1 MSSTRDYYEVLGVP
15 RDADDATIKKA
26 FRRLARELHPDV
38 NKHDPDAE
46 DKFKEAAE
54 AYEVLSDA
62 DRRATYDRYGREGLR
77 SGGYAPNF
85 ESFGSVSDIFEAFFG
100 GSGAFGDLFGMGGAR
115 TGGPIQGG
123 DVAVTADI
131 DLAQAARGAS
141 VEVSYE
147 AVALCEHCHG
157 NGAEPGT
164 PIETCSRCQGSGQL
178 RAVSRTPFG
187 QVMRTT
193 VCDVCGGD
201 GRVARDPCEVC
212 RGRGRKV
219 ERPKVKVD
227 VPAGIADG
235 QRIRIAGR
243 GHAGERGGPPGDLYV
258 LIRVR
263 HDPRFVRDGDD
274 LVTAVDVSAP
284 LAALG
289 TAVEVETVADGRVEL
304 EVPAGTQPHDTLT
317 VRGAGMPALRGRHT
331 GDLRVVVNVITPRHL
346 SREQR
351 DLYEQLADSLTDH
364 NLRTE
369 EGVFGKLR
377 RAFGG
382 HHH

>member
-15 RDADDATIKKA
+15 RDADDTTIKKA

-46 DKFKEAAE
+46 EKFKEAAE

-62 DRRATYDRYGREGLR
+62 ERRATYDRYGREGLR

-85 ESFGSVSDIFEAFFG
+85 EGFDVSDLFQAFFG
-100 GSGAFGDLFGMGGAR
+100 GGGLGDLFGMGGAAR
-115 TGGPIQGG
+115 AGPIQGG
-123 DVAVTADI
+123 DVAVAAEI
-131 DLAQAARGAS
+131 DLAEAAQGAA

-147 AVALCEHCHG
+147 AVTTCEHCHG

-164 PIETCSRCQGSGQL
+164 PIETCPRCQGSGQL

-193 VCDVCGGD
+193 VCDVCHGD
-201 GRVARDPCEVC
+201 GRVAREPCKVC

-243 GHAGERGGPPGDLYV
+243 GHSGERGGPSGDLYV
-258 LIRVR
+258 LVRVR
-263 HDPRFVRDGDD
+263 ENPRFVRDGDD

-289 TAVEVETVADGRVEL
+289 TIVEVPTVLGENVEVD
-304 EVPAGTQPHDTLT
+304 VPAGTQPHETLI
-317 VRGAGMPALRGRHT
+317 VRGAGMPALRGRRK
-331 GDLRVVVNVITPRHL
+331 GDLRVVVNVVVPRHL
-346 SREQR
+346 NHKQR
-351 DLYEQLADSLTDH
+351 KLVEELAESLTHH

-382 HHH
+382 HGHH

>member
-1 MSSTRDYYEVLGVP
+1 MSSTRDYYDILGVP

-38 NKHDPDAE
+38 NSHDPDAE
-46 DKFKEAAE
+46 EKFKEAAE

-62 DRRATYDRYGREGLR
+62 ERRATYDRYGREGLR
-77 SGGYAPNF
+77 SGGWAPNF
-85 ESFGSVSDIFEAFFG
+85 EAFGSVSDIFEAFFG
-100 GSGAFGDLFGMGGAR
+100 GGGAFGDLFGMGGAR
-115 TGGPIQGG
+115 AGGSVQGG
-123 DVAVTADI
+123 DVAVSAEI
-131 DLAQAARGAS
+131 DLAQAAQGAT

-147 AVALCEHCHG
+147 QVTMCEHCHG

-164 PIETCSRCQGSGQL
+164 PIETCARCQGTGQL

-193 VCDVCGGD
+193 ACDVCGGD
-201 GRVARDPCEVC
+201 GRVARDPCKVC

-219 ERPKVKVD
+219 QRPKVSVE

-235 QRIRIAGR
+235 QRIRISGR

-263 HDPRFVRDGDD
+263 EDPRFVRDGDD
-274 LVTAVDVSAP
+274 LVTVVDVSAP
-284 LAALG
+284 LAAIG
-289 TAVEVETVADGRVEL
+289 TTVSVDTVSEGPVEL
-304 EVPAGTQPHDTLT
+304 EIPPGTQPHETLI
-317 VRGAGMPALRGRHT
+317 VRGAGMPALRGRRT
-331 GDLRVVVNVITPRHL
+331 GDLRVVVNVVVPRHL
-346 SREQR
+346 NREQR
-351 DLYEQLADSLTDH
+351 DLYEKLADSMAAH

-382 HHH
+382 H

>member
-1 MSSTRDYYEVLGVP
+1 MSSARDYYDILGVP
-15 RDADDATIKKA
+15 RDADEATIKKA

-38 NKHDPDAE
+38 NRHDPDAE
-46 DKFKEAAE
+46 EKFKEAAE

-85 ESFGSVSDIFEAFFG
+85 DAGSIADIFEAFFG
-100 GSGAFGDLFGMGGAR
+100 GGGAFGDLFGMGGGAR
-115 TGGPIQGG
+115 AGGAIQGG
-123 DVAVTADI
+123 DVAVTAEV
-131 DLAQAARGAS
+131 DLAQAAEGDA

-147 AVALCEHCHG
+147 AVVTCEHCHG

-164 PIETCSRCQGSGQL
+164 PIETCPRCQGTGQL

-187 QVMRTT
+187 QVMRTA
-193 VCDVCGGD
+193 VCDVCNGD
-201 GRVARDPCEVC
+201 GRVARDPCKEC

-219 ERPKVKVD
+219 ERTKVKVD

-235 QRIRIAGR
+235 QRIRISGR

-263 HDPRFVRDGDD
+263 EDPRFVRDGDD
-274 LVTAVDVSAP
+274 LITVVDVSAP

-289 TAVEVETVADGRVEL
+289 TVVEVPTVLEGSVEVD
-304 EVPAGTQPHDTLT
+304 VPAGVQPNETLI
-317 VRGAGMPALRGRHT
+317 VRGAGMPALRGRRT
-331 GDLRVVVNVITPRHL
+331 GDLRVVVNVVVPRHL
-346 SREQR
+346 NREQKE
-351 DLYEQLADSLTDH
+351 LYERLSDSMTAH

-382 HHH
+382 H